1 MKNCPFCNFNKK
13 LLYNKIIE
21 ETDNFYIVP
30 SLGSLV
36 EGYILI
42 VPKEHIC
49 CTSNISVDIIDEY
62 NIIIEKYRNLF
73 KEIYGRYPIVFE
85 HGTLNTSERSASSVV
100 HGHTHIVNHNYKNEK
115 EILDKLNMNK
125 INSILDIDKNNNYIY
140 YKSPNG
146 TNYITYDFEPISQI
160 MRLFIAKDLG
170 IKDKY
175 NWKLYRFDDNIK
187 KTINKLKD
195 KV

>member
-1 MKNCPFCNFNKK
+1 MKNCPFCNFNRK
-13 LLYNKIIE
+13 LLYNEIIE
-21 ETDNFYIVP
+21 ETNNFFIVP

-36 EGYILI
+36 EGYILV
-42 VPKEHIC
+42 VPKKHIC
-49 CTSNISVDIIDEY
+49 CTSNMCDNDIEDY
-62 NIIIEKYRNLF
+62 NKIIEKYRNLF
-73 KEIYGRYPIVFE
+73 KEIYGRYPIIFE
-85 HGTLNTSERSASSVV
+85 HGTLNTSGKSASSVV

-115 EILDKLNMNK
+115 VILDKLKMNK
-125 INSILDIDKNNNYIY
+125 INSILDIDKNKNYIY

-146 TNYITYDFEPISQI
+146 TNYITYDFKPISQI
-160 MRLFIAKDLG
+160 MRLYIAEDLG

-187 KTINKLKD
+187 KTINKFKD